1 MCMSAATPPDQN
13 QRVALVTGASRG
25 IGKAIAQR
33 LGAEGHHVVLV
44 ARSADAIRAV
54 AEGITAA
61 GGSAEACPCDLA
73 DDEAMD
79 AMLADIVDRHGRLDI
94 LVNNAGITR
103 DGLILRMS
111 DEDFDAVIGINLRAA
126 FRLCRA
132 AARPMMRGRWG
143 RIINIGSVVGV
154 MGNPGQSNY
163 AAAKAGLIGMT
174 RSIGKELGGKGITA
188 NVVAPGFIETDMTD
202 ALPEQLVKEAVARLP
217 LRRLGRPEE
226 VAHAVAY
233 LASEQGGYVTGHVLA
248 VDGGMLS

>member
-1 MCMSAATPPDQN
+1 MMSEGDAASR
-13 QRVALVTGASRG
+13 RVAIVTGASRG
-25 IGKAIAQR
+25 IGKAIATR
-33 LGAEGHHVVLV
+33 LGADGFHVVLV
-44 ARSADAIRAV
+44 ARSEDAIA
-54 AEGITAA
+54 ANAKAISDA
-61 GGSAEACPCDLA
+61 GGAAEALPCDLA
-73 DDEAMD
+73 DDAAVD
-79 AMLADIVDRHGRLDI
+79 AMIEGVVDRHGRLDV

-111 DEDFDAVIGINLRAA
+111 DEDFDAVLATNLRAA

-143 RIINIGSVVGV
+143 RLINIGSVVGI
-154 MGNPGQSNY
+154 MGNPGQVNY

-202 ALPEQLVKEAVARLP
+202 ALPESLVKEAVGRLP
-217 LRRLGRPEE
+217 LRRLGRSDEI
-226 VAHAVAY
+226 AAAVSY
-233 LASEQGGYVTGHVLA
+233 LASEEAGYVTGHVLA

>member
-1 MCMSAATPPDQN
+1 MSVEPDQN
-13 QRVALVTGASRG
+13 QRIAIVTGASRG
-25 IGKAIAQR
+25 IGKAIAER
-33 LGAEGHHVVLV
+33 LAVEGHHVVLV
-44 ARSADAIRAV
+44 ARSADAIGAV
-54 AEGITAA
+54 CNDIIAS
-61 GGSAEACPCDLA
+61 GGSAEACPCDLG
-73 DDEAMD
+73 DDEAVD
-79 AMLADIVDRHGRLDI
+79 AMLGGVVDRHGRLDI

-111 DEDFDAVIGINLRAA
+111 DEDFDVVIGTNLRAA

-154 MGNPGQSNY
+154 VGNPGQSNY
-163 AAAKAGLIGMT
+163 AAAKAGIIGMT

-202 ALPEQLVKEAVARLP
+202 ALPEQLVQEAVARLP
-217 LRRLGRPEE
+217 LRRLGHPEE
-226 VAHAVAY
+226 IAHAVAF
-233 LASEQGGYVTGHVLA
+233 LASEQAGYVTGHVLA